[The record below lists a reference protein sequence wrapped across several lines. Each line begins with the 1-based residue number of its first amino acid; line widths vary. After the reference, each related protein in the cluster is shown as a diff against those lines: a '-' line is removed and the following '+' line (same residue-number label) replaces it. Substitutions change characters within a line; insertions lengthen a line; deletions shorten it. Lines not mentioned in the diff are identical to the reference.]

1 VASGF
6 SPSAFDPNAFDPD
19 AFDFGDVPSPTG
31 GVPAGGYFDIAAP
44 SGELSIVFIR
54 PGERT
59 VTTLNV
65 AGREETFDQLA
76 GSAFQVTPTFLD
88 ISGNP
93 YEPSTVHVK
102 VVLRP
107 SGTQIIALTE
117 VSGWTQGD
125 PITIPGTWTALQSAT
140 ADREEHIIRIIGD
153 NGDDNARNEL
163 RLIVGCVNPER

>member
-1 VASGF
+1 MSWQPPGWQPDGWQPDGFQPGGSGF
-6 SPSAFDPNAFDPD
+6 
-19 AFDFGDVPSPTG
+19 
-31 GVPAGGYFDIAAP
+31 PAGGYFDIAAP